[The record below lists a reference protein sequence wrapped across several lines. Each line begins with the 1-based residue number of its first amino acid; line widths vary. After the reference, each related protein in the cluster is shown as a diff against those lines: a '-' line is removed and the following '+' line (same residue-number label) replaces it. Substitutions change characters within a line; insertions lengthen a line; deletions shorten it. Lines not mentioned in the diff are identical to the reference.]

1 MQGVNKK
8 EEYNILKKI
17 KIPGDVKNLNA
28 NELILLCGE
37 IRDKIIKTISKTGG
51 HIASSLGVVELTVAI
66 YKIFDFPQDKLIW
79 DVGHQSYAHKLLTC
93 RFDKFDTIRQKN
105 GLTGFTRRSESI
117 YDSFISGHSSTSISV
132 ACGFCKSGEIL
143 HNDYYTIAVIGD
155 GSLTGG
161 LAYEGMN
168 NVKKNGRE
176 KLIVILNDNNMSIA
190 KNVGAISKYLSK
202 IRSTPGYFK
211 FKDNLKNNLSKIPF
225 VGTKINNTL
234 VKSKMLVKESIY
246 HSNMFENF
254 GFEYLGPVDGH
265 DLSRLIS
272 VLSRAK
278 DLSKPV
284 FVHVKT
290 VKGKGYKLA
299 EKNPSMYHGISSK
312 QNKPEAEQIKT
323 DFKDFSAVFGDELI
337 KIASKDE
344 KIVAV
349 TAAMKHGTGLLEF
362 SKKFPKNFFD
372 VGIAEQH
379 AVTFA
384 AGLAASGCM
393 PVVAIYSSFL
403 QRSLDQIIHDLAI
416 EKQHIVLAVDRAG
429 VVGEDGETHQG
440 IFDVSFLSM
449 IPGVTILSPATYKE
463 LRKNLNKALY
473 HYEGV
478 VAVRYPRGSEI
489 NLNNKYNIDD
499 GSYSEYNFWQ
509 EKNYDVLLVTYG
521 RLFGIIC
528 NFKENLQGENK
539 NKISILKLNK
549 IWPLE
554 DEIISIIKNFKKV
567 IFVEESIKSG
577 GIAEHL
583 AGKLLEQKFK
593 GDYLIKAI
601 DNQFVSQATVEQ
613 SLNDLGFNFNS
624 LSELIF

>member
-8 EEYNILKKI
+8 EEYNILKGI
-17 KIPGDVKNLNA
+17 KIPGDVKKLNA
-28 NELILLCGE
+28 DELILLCGE
-37 IRDKIIKTISKTGG
+37 IREKIINTISKTGG

-66 YKIFDFPQDKLIW
+66 YRIFDFPQDKLIW

-143 HNDYYTIAVIGD
+143 NNDYYTIAVIGD

-176 KLIVILNDNNMSIA
+176 KLIVILNDNNMSIS

-202 IRSTPGYFK
+202 IRNTPGYFK
-211 FKDNLKNNLSKIPF
+211 FKDNLKDNLSKIPF

-234 VKSKMLVKESIY
+234 VKSKVLVKESIY

-265 DLSRLIS
+265 DLSSLIS
-272 VLSRAK
+272 VLSRAR

-312 QNKPEAEQIKT
+312 QNKPATEQVKT

-337 KIASKDE
+337 KIASQDE
-344 KIVAV
+344 RIVAI

-362 SKKFPKNFFD
+362 SKKFPKRFFD

-379 AVTFA
+379 AITFA
-384 AGLAASGCM
+384 AGLAASGCI

-449 IPGVTILSPATYKE
+449 IPGVIILSPANYKE
-463 LRKNLNKALY
+463 LRKNLNKAIY
-473 HYEGV
+473 NYEGV

-489 NLNNKYNIDD
+489 ILNNKYNTDD
-499 GSYSEYNFWQ
+499 DSYSEYNFWQ
-509 EKNYDVLLVTYG
+509 EKNTDVLLITYG

-528 NFKENLQGENK
+528 NFKESLQEENK
-539 NKISILKLNK
+539 NRISILKLNK

-554 DEIISIIKNFKKV
+554 DEVISIIKNFKKV
-567 IFVEESIKSG
+567 IFVEESIKAG

-583 AGKLLEQKFK
+583 AAELLEQKFK

-601 DNQFVSQATVEQ
+601 DNKFVSQATVTQ
-613 SLNDLGFNFNS
+613 SLDDLGFNFNS
-624 LSELIF
+624 LSKLII